1 MENSHRGDGAPGG
14 TPQLTERSGHGTAG
28 RTQLAAS
35 LAPLAAGLLAIVAV
49 IGLIG
54 FAFRSPQP
62 HDLPVGLVGPPAVVH
77 QVSAEFGAGAPGAF
91 EFTSYASQ
99 ATARAALDGRDVDAV
114 LTVGPG
120 RPELVVAGAAG
131 SAIAGVITS
140 AVGGAFRA
148 QGTPLTVQT
157 VHPFAPGDP
166 QGLLLFFAVLAV
178 LVASLLAGALIGL
191 GPSTGWRARLAILA
205 AYGLVAG
212 PVAMSMEAWAA
223 ASFGSGF
230 WSAAGVLALAA
241 AAVATATAGLARLL
255 GAPGVALAAFVLVL
269 LDLISSGGPIGTP
282 MLPAFYRW
290 LAPGMP
296 AGQLYSALRG
306 ALFFNDASLAVP
318 FLVLAAWL
326 AGGLALLSLAGSIRP
341 ARGPRPSQTPSAPA

>member
-1 MENSHRGDGAPGG
+1 MKNSRPGDAARGG
-14 TPQLTERSGHGTAG
+14 TPQPAARSRRGTAG
-28 RTQLAAS
+28 RVQLAVS

-54 FAFRSPQP
+54 FAVRSPQP
-62 HDLPVGLVGPPAVVH
+62 HDIPVGLVGPPAAEH
-77 QVSAEFGAGAPGAF
+77 QVSAEFGASAPGAF
-91 EFTSYASQ
+91 EFTSYASP

-120 RPELVVAGAAG
+120 RSELVVAGAAG
-131 SAIAGVITS
+131 AAIAGVITT
-140 AVGGAFRA
+140 AVSGAFRA

-157 VHPFAPGDP
+157 VHAFAPGDP
-166 QGLLLFFAVLAV
+166 QGLILFFAVLAV
-178 LVASLLAGALIGL
+178 LIASLLAGALVGL
-191 GPSTGWRARLAILA
+191 RSGTGWRARLAILA
-205 AYGLVAG
+205 AHGLVAG
-212 PVAMSMEAWAA
+212 PVAMSMEAWVA

-255 GAPGVALAAFVLVL
+255 GAPGVALAAVVLVL
-269 LDLISSGGPIGTP
+269 LDLISSGGPLGTP
-282 MLPAFYRW
+282 LLPAFYRW

-306 ALFFNDASLAVP
+306 ALFFNDAALAVP
-318 FLVLAAWL
+318 VLVLAAWL
-326 AGGLALLSLAGSIRP
+326 AGGLALLSLAGIIRP
-341 ARGPRPSQTPSAPA
+341 VRGPRPSQTPSALA